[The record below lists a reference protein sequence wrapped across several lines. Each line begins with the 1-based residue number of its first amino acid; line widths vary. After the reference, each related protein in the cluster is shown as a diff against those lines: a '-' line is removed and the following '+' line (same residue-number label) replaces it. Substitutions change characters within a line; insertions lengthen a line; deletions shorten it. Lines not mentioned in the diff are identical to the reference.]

1 MLNLIFFYHI
11 LFFLLFVTILNL
23 NPKFINIIICIMIN
37 FSLVK
42 NDIIF
47 DELIL
52 KFILKTRGRNILPNI
67 IYCLMF
73 KKINYKKSS
82 ISKDIK

>member
-1 MLNLIFFYHI
+1 MIS
-11 LFFLLFVTILNL
+11 NL

-37 FSLVK
+37 FSQLK
-42 NDIIF
+42 NDIF
-47 DELIL
+47 FNELIL

-82 ISKDIK
+82 VSKDIK

>member
-1 MLNLIFFYHI
+1 
-11 LFFLLFVTILNL
+11 
-23 NPKFINIIICIMIN
+23 MIN

-73 KKINYKKSS
+73 TKTIRKVQFRKTLNEKKK
-82 ISKDIK
+82 

>member
-1 MLNLIFFYHI
+1 MLNLIFLSHSISFTVRYD
-11 LFFLLFVTILNL
+11 FNL

-37 FSLVK
+37 FSQLK

-47 DELIL
+47 NELIL
-52 KFILKTRGRNILPNI
+52 KFILKTHGRNILPNI

-73 KKINYKKSS
+73 TKINYKKSS
-82 ISKDIK
+82 VSKDIK

>member
-37 FSLVK
+37 FSQLK

-47 DELIL
+47 NELIL
-52 KFILKTRGRNILPNI
+52 KFILKTHERNILPNI
-67 IYCLMF
+67 IYCFMF
-73 KKINYKKSS
+73 TKINYKKSS
-82 ISKDIK
+82 VSKDIK